1 MRMSVKPPLATAA
14 DADSFSSASLIEAGR
29 RGGTS
34 LPDIIVRGYLMV
46 SIGAATVGVL
56 MQVLMPS
63 PLPGP
68 VRMALLLGFAT
79 LGGGCARALALRGA
93 ALQWAL
99 LGCSLMGM
107 GIISALA
114 WASGWGL
121 RTGGLAFFPVIVLM
135 SCSLTTRRRGLFVAA
150 CALLALAGLGAA
162 NLLGVLR
169 IQLTT
174 PGEQPLPQ
182 ILVLQ
187 LAANALAAFG
197 GMTLSRL
204 LARHVA
210 LAAEREGRFR
220 SLLSIA
226 AHAYWETDPSLRLTH
241 LSRRDG
247 AGPFYAVPD
256 AIGQPLWALPVVHI
270 AIEAADRLR
279 SQMATRM
286 PFDDLPFL
294 CSWSP
299 GDLRHGLLSGEPRVD
314 AQGRFVG
321 YWGVSRDITAAQRA
335 EQASLRAA
343 EMLARVVAMSP
354 DIITLTE
361 FDSGRCVMV
370 NDSFCR
376 LLNRSRESAVG
387 HSVIELGVWRHP
399 ADRTQIL
406 QSLSEQRPVQDRLI
420 DFVTG
425 QGQILPLLISATRF
439 EIDGMSYLLFNG
451 REVSEAGRVRQEL
464 SAILANASVGI
475 AFSRHQRFVLV
486 NALFEQMHGWPTG
499 ALGGKPLSSLWNS
512 PSDAQA
518 IQSALDQA
526 MAAGVP
532 MDLHCQSLRRDG
544 SRFDARIR
552 AQAMDRS
559 AWADSGTIWI
569 VEDVTEALR
578 AQQELARA
586 HDAANAAN
594 QAKSAFLA
602 NTSHELRTPLN
613 GVLGLAR
620 LARRPD
626 LAPERLQHYLQLIN
640 DSAEQLNG
648 IISDI
653 LDMAKVEAGKLQT
666 TAAPF
671 SLTALLNSLAQTHAA
686 LAAEQALGFEAAV
699 DPALPVWVM
708 GDGLR
713 VRQVLTNFLH
723 NAFKFCDRG
732 SVRLVANKLRGDW
745 VRIEVH
751 DTGPGI
757 APEVQAR
764 LFEPFTQGDAS
775 TTRRFGGTGL
785 GLSICRDLAG
795 LLGGHVGLQSQLGQG
810 SCFFVELPLPPA
822 PAPAPTTAATA
833 TASASAPRRR
843 PDRLHGAR
851 VLLVEDNSV
860 NLLIGTALLQEWG
873 VQVTTAADGAQALLA
888 VAQAQA
894 ADQMFQAVLMDLQ
907 MPGMGGLEATRHLRE
922 RYSAAE
928 LPVIALTAAG
938 SESDRAQVEATGMTD
953 FLTKPVHG
961 DQLRGALLRALAG
974 SRAPA

>member
-1 MRMSVKPPLATAA
+1 MNAKLPLHAAT
-14 DADSFSSASLIEAGR
+14 DADKLSPASLDEAGR
-29 RGGTS
+29 GGEIS
-34 LPDIIVRGYLMV
+34 LPDTIVRGYLAV
-46 SIGAATVGVL
+46 SLGAATVGVL
-56 MQVLMPS
+56 MQALMPS
-63 PLPGP
+63 PLPLQ

-79 LGGGCARALALRGA
+79 LGVGSAWALALRGT
-93 ALQWAL
+93 ALHWAL
-99 LGCSLMGM
+99 VGSSLMGM
-107 GIISALA
+107 GITSAVA

-121 RTGGLAFFPVIVLM
+121 RTGGLAFFPVIVLLA
-135 SCSLTTRRRGLFVAA
+135 CSLTTRRRGLFVAA

-162 NLLGVLR
+162 DLLGVLR
-169 IQLTT
+169 T
-174 PGEQPLPQ
+174 PLPATGGQPLPQ
-182 ILVLQ
+182 VMVVL

-197 GMTLSRL
+197 GLILSRL
-204 LARHVA
+204 LTRHVA

-226 AHAYWETDPSLRLTH
+226 AHAYWETDPSLRLTY

-247 AGPFYAVPD
+247 TGPFYTVSD
-256 AIGQPLWALPVVHI
+256 AIGQPLWALPVMQLES
-270 AIEAADRLR
+270 EAADRLR
-279 SQMATRM
+279 SQMAARI

-294 CSWSP
+294 CLWAP
-299 GDLRHGLLSGEPRVD
+299 GDVRNGLLSGEPRID

-321 YWGVSRDITAAQRA
+321 YWGVSRDTTATQRA
-335 EQASLRAA
+335 EQASLQAA

-361 FDSGRCVMV
+361 IDTGRYVMV

-376 LLNRSRESAVG
+376 QLSHPRESVVG
-387 HSVIELGVWRHP
+387 RTSSELGVWRHP
-399 ADRTQIL
+399 VQRDQLL
-406 QSLSEQRPVQDRLI
+406 QSLSEHPQVQDRLL
-420 DFVTG
+420 DFVTHDG
-425 QGQILPLLISATRF
+425 HTLPLLISATRF
-439 EIDGMSYLLFNG
+439 DVGQQGYLLLNG
-451 REVSEAGRVRQEL
+451 RDISEATRVRQEL

-486 NALFEQMHGWPTG
+486 NALFEQMHGWPAG
-499 ALGGKPLSSLWNS
+499 ALIGKPLPSIWNDQ
-512 PSDAQA
+512 PEVQA
-518 IQSALDQA
+518 MQSALDQA
-526 MAAGVP
+526 MAAVAP

-544 SRFDARIR
+544 SHFDARIR
-552 AQAMDRS
+552 AQALDRS

-586 HDAANAAN
+586 RDTAHAAN

-620 LARRPD
+620 LARQPG
-626 LAPERLQHYLQLIN
+626 LAPERLQRYLQLIG

-653 LDMAKVEAGKLQT
+653 LDMAKVEAGKLLT

-671 SLTALLNSLAQTHAA
+671 DLAALLNSLAQTHAA
-686 LAAEQALGFEAAV
+686 LAAEHGMAFEAEI
-699 DPALPVWVM
+699 DPGLPVWVV

-723 NAFKFCDRG
+723 NAFKFCDQG
-732 SVRLVANKLRGDW
+732 GVRLVAKALAGDW
-745 VRIEVH
+745 IRIEVH

-795 LLGGHVGLQSQLGQG
+795 LLGGQVGLDSQPGTG
-810 SCFFVELPLPPA
+810 SCFFVTLPLPTA
-822 PAPAPTTAATA
+822 PVPVMTAAA
-833 TASASAPRRR
+833 LAP
-843 PDRLHGAR
+843 PAQTDRLRGAR
-851 VLLVEDNSV
+851 VLLVEDNGV
-860 NLLIGTALLQEWG
+860 NLLIGTALLEEWG
-873 VQVTTAADGAQALLA
+873 VQVTTAGDGAQALLA
-888 VAQAQA
+888 VAQAHA
-894 ADQMFQAVLMDLQ
+894 AGQMFQAVLMDLQ

-922 RYSAAE
+922 CYSAAQ
-928 LPVIALTAAG
+928 LPVIALTAAALL
-938 SESDRAQVEATGMTD
+938 SDRAQVEAIGMND
-953 FLTKPVHG
+953 FLTKPFHAA
-961 DQLRGALLRALAG
+961 QLRGALLRAMNG
-974 SRAPA
+974 SPSPS

>member
-1 MRMSVKPPLATAA
+1 
-14 DADSFSSASLIEAGR
+14 
-29 RGGTS
+29 
-34 LPDIIVRGYLMV
+34 
-46 SIGAATVGVL
+46 
-56 MQVLMPS
+56 
-63 PLPGP
+63 
-68 VRMALLLGFAT
+68 
-79 LGGGCARALALRGA
+79 
-93 ALQWAL
+93 
-99 LGCSLMGM
+99 
-107 GIISALA
+107 
-114 WASGWGL
+114 
-121 RTGGLAFFPVIVLM
+121 M

-399 ADRTQIL
+399 ADRAQIL

-686 LAAEQALGFEAAV
+686 LAAEQTLGFEAAV

>member
-1 MRMSVKPPLATAA
+1 MNAKLPLLAAT
-14 DADSFSSASLIEAGR
+14 DADKLSPASLDEAGR
-29 RGGTS
+29 GGEIS
-34 LPDIIVRGYLMV
+34 LPDTIVRGYLAV
-46 SIGAATVGVL
+46 SLGAATVGVL
-56 MQVLMPS
+56 MQALMPS
-63 PLPGP
+63 PLPLQ

-79 LGGGCARALALRGA
+79 LGVGSAWALALRGT
-93 ALQWAL
+93 ALHWAL
-99 LGCSLMGM
+99 VGSSLMGM
-107 GIISALA
+107 GITSAVA

-121 RTGGLAFFPVIVLM
+121 RTGGLAFFPVIVLLA
-135 SCSLTTRRRGLFVAA
+135 CSLTTRRRGLFVAA

-162 NLLGVLR
+162 DLLGVLR
-169 IQLTT
+169 T
-174 PGEQPLPQ
+174 PLPATGGQPLPQ
-182 ILVLQ
+182 VMVVL

-197 GMTLSRL
+197 GLILSRL
-204 LARHVA
+204 LTRHVA

-226 AHAYWETDPSLRLTH
+226 AHAYWETDPSLRLTY

-247 AGPFYAVPD
+247 TGPFYTVSD
-256 AIGQPLWALPVVHI
+256 AIGQPLWALPVMQLES
-270 AIEAADRLR
+270 EAADRLR
-279 SQMATRM
+279 SQMAARI

-294 CSWSP
+294 CLWAP
-299 GDLRHGLLSGEPRVD
+299 GDVRNGLLSGEPRID

-321 YWGVSRDITAAQRA
+321 YWGVSRDTTATQRA
-335 EQASLRAA
+335 EQASLQAA

-361 FDSGRCVMV
+361 IDTGRYVMV

-376 LLNRSRESAVG
+376 QLSHPRESVVG
-387 HSVIELGVWRHP
+387 RTSSELGLWRHP
-399 ADRTQIL
+399 VQRDQLL
-406 QSLSEQRPVQDRLI
+406 QSLSEHPQVQDRLL
-420 DFVTG
+420 DFVTHDG
-425 QGQILPLLISATRF
+425 HTLPLLISATRF
-439 EIDGMSYLLFNG
+439 DVGQQGYLLLNG
-451 REVSEAGRVRQEL
+451 RDISEATRVRQEL

-486 NALFEQMHGWPTG
+486 NALFEQMHGWPAG
-499 ALGGKPLSSLWNS
+499 ALIGKPLPSIWNDQ
-512 PSDAQA
+512 PEVQA
-518 IQSALDQA
+518 MQSALDQA
-526 MAAGVP
+526 MAAVAP

-544 SRFDARIR
+544 SHFDARIR
-552 AQAMDRS
+552 AQALDRS

-586 HDAANAAN
+586 RDAAHAAN

-620 LARRPD
+620 LARQPG
-626 LAPERLQHYLQLIN
+626 LAPERLQRYLQLIG

-653 LDMAKVEAGKLQT
+653 LDMAKVEAGKLLT

-671 SLTALLNSLAQTHAA
+671 DLAALLNSLAQTHAA
-686 LAAEQALGFEAAV
+686 LAAEHGLAFEAEI
-699 DPALPVWVM
+699 DPGLPVWVV

-723 NAFKFCDRG
+723 NAFKFCDQG
-732 SVRLVANKLRGDW
+732 GVRLVAKALAGDW
-745 VRIEVH
+745 IRIEVH

-795 LLGGHVGLQSQLGQG
+795 LLGGQVGLDSQPGTG
-810 SCFFVELPLPPA
+810 SCFFVTLPLPTA
-822 PAPAPTTAATA
+822 PVPVMTAAA
-833 TASASAPRRR
+833 LAP
-843 PDRLHGAR
+843 PAQTDRLRGAR
-851 VLLVEDNSV
+851 VLLVEDNGV
-860 NLLIGTALLQEWG
+860 NLLIGTALLEEWG
-873 VQVTTAADGAQALLA
+873 VQVTTAGDGAQALLA
-888 VAQAQA
+888 VAQAHA
-894 ADQMFQAVLMDLQ
+894 AGQMFQAVLMDLQ

-922 RYSAAE
+922 CYSAAQ
-928 LPVIALTAAG
+928 LPVIALTAAALL
-938 SESDRAQVEATGMTD
+938 SDRAQVEAIGMND
-953 FLTKPVHG
+953 FLTKPFHAA
-961 DQLRGALLRALAG
+961 QLRGALLRAMNG
-974 SRAPA
+974 SPSPS

>member
-399 ADRTQIL
+399 ADRAQIL
-406 QSLSEQRPVQDRLI
+406 QSLSEQRQVQDRLI

-833 TASASAPRRR
+833 TASAPRRR

>member
-1 MRMSVKPPLATAA
+1 MNAKLPLHAAT
-14 DADSFSSASLIEAGR
+14 DADKLSPTSLDEAGR
-29 RGGTS
+29 GGEIS
-34 LPDIIVRGYLMV
+34 LPDTIVRGYLAV
-46 SIGAATVGVL
+46 SLGAATVGVL
-56 MQVLMPS
+56 MQALMPS
-63 PLPGP
+63 PLPLQ

-79 LGGGCARALALRGA
+79 LGVGSAWALALRGT
-93 ALQWAL
+93 ALHWAL
-99 LGCSLMGM
+99 VGSSLMGM
-107 GIISALA
+107 GITSAVA

-121 RTGGLAFFPVIVLM
+121 RTGGLAFFPVIVLLA
-135 SCSLTTRRRGLFVAA
+135 CSLTTRRRGLFVAA

-162 NLLGVLR
+162 DLLGVLR
-169 IQLTT
+169 T
-174 PGEQPLPQ
+174 PLPATSGQPLPQ
-182 ILVLQ
+182 VMVVL
-187 LAANALAAFG
+187 LAANVLAAFG
-197 GMTLSRL
+197 GLTLSRL
-204 LARHVA
+204 LTRHVA

-226 AHAYWETDPSLRLTH
+226 AHAYWETDPSLRLTY

-247 AGPFYAVPD
+247 TGPFYTVPD
-256 AIGQPLWALPVVHI
+256 AIGQPLWALPVMQLES
-270 AIEAADRLR
+270 EAADRLR
-279 SQMATRM
+279 SQLAARI

-294 CSWSP
+294 CLWAP
-299 GDLRHGLLSGEPRVD
+299 GDVRNGLLSGEPRID

-321 YWGVSRDITAAQRA
+321 YWGVSRDTTATQRA
-335 EQASLRAA
+335 EQASLQAA

-361 FDSGRCVMV
+361 IGTGRYVMV

-376 LLNRSRESAVG
+376 QLSHPRESVVG
-387 HSVIELGVWRHP
+387 RTSSELGVWRHP
-399 ADRTQIL
+399 VQRDQLL
-406 QSLSEQRPVQDRLI
+406 QSLSEHPQVQDRLL
-420 DFVTG
+420 DFVTHDG
-425 QGQILPLLISATRF
+425 HTLPLLISATRF
-439 EIDGMSYLLFNG
+439 DVGQQGYLLLNG
-451 REVSEAGRVRQEL
+451 RDISEATRVRQEL

-486 NALFEQMHGWPTG
+486 NALFEQMHGWPAG
-499 ALGGKPLSSLWNS
+499 ALIGKPLPSIWNDQ
-512 PSDAQA
+512 PEVQA
-518 IQSALDQA
+518 MQSALNQA
-526 MAAGVP
+526 MAAVAP

-552 AQAMDRS
+552 AQALDRS

-586 HDAANAAN
+586 RDAAHAAN

-620 LARRPD
+620 LARQPG
-626 LAPERLQHYLQLIN
+626 LAPERLQRYLQLIG

-653 LDMAKVEAGKLQT
+653 LDMAKVEAGKLLT

-671 SLTALLNSLAQTHAA
+671 DLAALLNSLAQTHAA
-686 LAAEQALGFEAAV
+686 LAVEHGLAFEAEI
-699 DPALPVWVM
+699 DPGLPVWVV

-723 NAFKFCDRG
+723 NAFKFCDQG
-732 SVRLVANKLRGDW
+732 GVRLVAKALAGDW
-745 VRIEVH
+745 IRIEVH

-795 LLGGHVGLQSQLGQG
+795 LLGGQVGLDSQPGTG
-810 SCFFVELPLPPA
+810 SCFFVTLPLPTA
-822 PAPAPTTAATA
+822 PVPVMTAAA
-833 TASASAPRRR
+833 LAP
-843 PDRLHGAR
+843 PAQTDRLRGAR
-851 VLLVEDNSV
+851 VLLVEDNGV
-860 NLLIGTALLQEWG
+860 NLLIGTALLEEWG
-873 VQVTTAADGAQALLA
+873 VQVTTAGDGAQALLA
-888 VAQAQA
+888 VAQAHA
-894 ADQMFQAVLMDLQ
+894 AGQMFQAVLMDLQ

-922 RYSAAE
+922 CYSAAE
-928 LPVIALTAAG
+928 LPVIALTAAALM
-938 SESDRAQVEATGMTD
+938 SDRAQVEAIGMND
-953 FLTKPVHG
+953 FLTKPFHAA
-961 DQLRGALLRALAG
+961 QLRGALLRAIDG
-974 SRAPA
+974 SPSPS

>member
-1 MRMSVKPPLATAA
+1 MSAKLPLLAAT
-14 DADSFSSASLIEAGR
+14 DADKLSPASLNEAGR
-29 RGGTS
+29 GGEIS
-34 LPDIIVRGYLMV
+34 LPDSIVRGYLAV
-46 SIGAATVGVL
+46 SIGAATIGVL
-56 MQVLMPS
+56 VQALMPS
-63 PLPGP
+63 PLPLQ

-79 LGGGCARALALRGA
+79 LGVGCAWALALRGT
-93 ALQWAL
+93 ALHWAL
-99 LGCSLMGM
+99 VGSSLMGI
-107 GIISALA
+107 GVTSALA

-121 RTGGLAFFPVIVLM
+121 RTAGLAFFPVIVLL
-135 SCSLTTRRRGLFVAA
+135 SCSLTARRRGLFVAA

-162 NLLGVLR
+162 DLLGALR
-169 IQLTT
+169 IQVTT
-174 PGEQPLPQ
+174 PGAQPLPQ
-182 ILVLQ
+182 MMVLQ

-197 GMTLSRL
+197 GLTLSRL

-226 AHAYWETDPSLRLTH
+226 THAYWETDTSLRLTH

-247 AGPFYAVPD
+247 TGPFYTVPD
-256 AIGQPLWALPVVHI
+256 AIGQPLWALPLVQLES
-270 AIEAADRLR
+270 EAADRLR
-279 SQMATRM
+279 SQMAARST
-286 PFDDLPFL
+286 FDDLPFL
-294 CSWSP
+294 CLWAP
-299 GDLRHGLLSGEPRVD
+299 GDVRNGLLSGEPRSD

-321 YWGVSRDITAAQRA
+321 YWGVSRDTTATQHA
-335 EQASLRAA
+335 EQASLRAG

-361 FDSGRCVMV
+361 IDTGRYVMV

-376 LLNRSRESAVG
+376 QLNHPRENVVG
-387 HSVIELGVWRHP
+387 RTSGELGLWRHP
-399 ADRTQIL
+399 AERDQLL
-406 QSLSEQRPVQDRLI
+406 QSLSEHPQVQDRLL
-420 DFVTG
+420 DFVTHDG
-425 QGQILPLLISATRF
+425 HTLPLLISATRF
-439 EIDGMSYLLFNG
+439 DVGQQGYLLLNG
-451 REVSEAGRVRQEL
+451 RDISEATRVRQEL

-486 NALFEQMHGWPTG
+486 NALFEQMHGWPAG
-499 ALGGKPLSSLWNS
+499 ALIGKLLPSIWND
-512 PSDAQA
+512 PREVQA
-518 IQSALDQA
+518 MHPALNQA

-532 MDLHCQSLRRDG
+532 MDVHCQSLRRDG

-552 AQAMDRS
+552 AQALDRS

-578 AQQELARA
+578 AQQALGRAR
-586 HDAANAAN
+586 DAAQAAN

-613 GVLGLAR
+613 GVMGLAR

-626 LAPERLQHYLQLIN
+626 LPPERLQRYLQLIS
-640 DSAEQLNG
+640 DSAEQLND

-671 SLTALLNSLAQTHAA
+671 DLAALLNSLAQTHAA
-686 LAAEQALGFEAAV
+686 LAAEHGLGFEAAI
-699 DPALPVWVM
+699 DPGLPTWAL

-723 NAFKFCDRG
+723 NAFKFCDQG
-732 SVRLVANKLRGDW
+732 SVRLVAKKLTGDW

-785 GLSICRDLAG
+785 GLSICRDLAK
-795 LLGGHVGLQSQLGQG
+795 LLGGHVGLHSQLGQG
-810 SCFFVELPLPPA
+810 SCFFVELPLPTAPGPVPA
-822 PAPAPTTAATA
+822 TKATA
-833 TASASAPRRR
+833 LALAPRHR
-843 PDRLHGAR
+843 PDQLQGAR
-851 VLLVEDNSV
+851 VLLVEDNDV
-860 NLLIGTALLQEWG
+860 NLLIGTALLEEWG
-873 VQVTTAADGAQALLA
+873 VQVTTAGDGAQALLA
-888 VAQAQA
+888 VAQAHA
-894 ADQMFQAVLMDLQ
+894 AGQMFQAVLMDLQ

-938 SESDRAQVEATGMTD
+938 SASDRAQVEATGMTD

-961 DQLRGALLRALAG
+961 DHLRGALLRALAG
-974 SRAPA
+974 SQAPA